1 MSLKW
6 LAGLAATAFALSH
19 ASAATLSNIRIA
31 RHSDHVRIVLDLDA
45 AITFSAADGAFTLA
59 GLEAESAVMNAAP
72 ADAPLKRVLI
82 APTEGGARLS
92 FETASAVTPKAFTLT
107 PDTDGGH
114 RLVVDLYLRAGDKSD
129 ATDHGAHGTKTV
141 DTANSSKPHGGDSRG
156 APAVEATKQDD
167 HAPPPASGMSAAL
180 PTPATGTLAAAV
192 PGVPVDPHGGSPL
205 PRPKL
210 DTPGYAPET
219 LRAERALDRGDAK
232 EACTLADAA
241 LKANATD
248 LRALVVLGGCRLARQ
263 DGAGAKAAYSSAL
276 AQDPSY
282 DRARVGL
289 ATALDMMG
297 DQGGARAELSKV
309 LGHEVP
315 PEELARLVDAFKT
328 LDPKQAASAA
338 QAPAAPQRIVNSR
351 APAIVRGPAD

>member
-1 MSLKW
+1 VSFGW
-6 LAGLAATAFALSH
+6 LAGFAATAFALSH

-45 AITFSAADGAFTLA
+45 AITFSATDGAFTLA

-72 ADAPLKRVLI
+72 ADAPLKRVVI
-82 APTEGGARLS
+82 APAEGGARLS
-92 FETASAVTPKAFTLT
+92 FETSAAVTPKAFTLM

-114 RLVVDLYLRAGDKSD
+114 RLVVDLYLPAGDKTG
-129 ATDHGAHGTKTV
+129 ATTSSAHGTESAGTEG
-141 DTANSSKPHGGDSRG
+141 TSRPHAGDLHA
-156 APAVEATKQDD
+156 APAVEAAKQEIQ
-167 HAPPPASGMSAAL
+167 AAPPASGMSAAL
-180 PTPATGTLAAAV
+180 PTTNAGALDAAV
-192 PGVPVDPHGGSPL
+192 PGVPFDPHGGSPL
-205 PRPKL
+205 SARPKP
-210 DTPGYAPET
+210 DTPGYTPEN

-232 EACTLADAA
+232 EACTLADTA

-248 LRALVVLGGCRLARQ
+248 LRALVVLGGCRLAQQ
-263 DGAGAKAAYSSAL
+263 DGAGAKTAYSAAL

-297 DQGGARAELSKV
+297 DQAGARAELSKV

-315 PEELARLVDAFKT
+315 PEELTRLVEAFKT
-328 LDPKQAASAA
+328 LNPKPAAA
-338 QAPAAPQRIVNSR
+338 QTPAAPQRIVNSR